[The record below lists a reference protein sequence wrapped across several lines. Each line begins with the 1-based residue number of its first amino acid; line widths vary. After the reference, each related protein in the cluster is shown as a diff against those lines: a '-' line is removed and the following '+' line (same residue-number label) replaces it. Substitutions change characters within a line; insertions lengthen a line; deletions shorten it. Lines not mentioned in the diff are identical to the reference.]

1 MGQLKKMSSV
11 VWLQE
16 DGTVALEC
24 STCKNK
30 IQLGKNGIYLET
42 IVCTACHQE
51 ARNPVGITP
60 VHIEVLVADDW
71 EDVGLGAWEELKEED
86 PPSVTTEILA
96 ATSDA
101 SSSASSSA

>member
-1 MGQLKKMSSV
+1 MSVV

-30 IQLGKNGIYLET
+30 IQLGKNGIYSET
-42 IVCTACHQE
+42 MVCTTCRREVQ
-51 ARNPVGITP
+51 NPVGVTP
-60 VHIEVLVADDW
+60 VHIEVVADDW
-71 EDVGLGAWEELKEED
+71 EDVGLGAWEELEEEE
-86 PPSVTTEILA
+86 VAAGEETLA

-101 SSSASSSA
+101 SSA

>member
-1 MGQLKKMSSV
+1 MSVV

-30 IQLGKNGIYLET
+30 IQLGKNGIYSET
-42 IVCTACHQE
+42 MVCTTCRREVQ
-51 ARNPVGITP
+51 NPVGVTP
-60 VHIEVLVADDW
+60 VHIEVVADDW
-71 EDVGLGAWEELKEED
+71 EDVGLGAWEELEEEE
-86 PPSVTTEILA
+86 VAAREETLA

-101 SSSASSSA
+101 SSA